1 MIYGIGGIDYLAVMQ
16 MHWIPISDRTA
27 QELWVRA
34 AELRRMAETATTREV
49 MEALLRLADRFET
62 AASRVASSESQ
73 SLG

>member
-49 MEALLRLADRFET
+49 MEALLRLADRFESAGSR
-62 AASRVASSESQ
+62 AARSKAQALR
-73 SLG
+73 